1 MTVWRPKFQKKTYKN
16 QQADG
21 IADNVNLKM
30 LTMFVKKCDI
40 DAANY
45 AQATGGQQAIDLYEK
60 AAGGED
66 AFDIIFMDL
75 VNRFTRYSRVRW
87 NHVNISSRACL
98 KSAALRP
105 YPQSA
110 A

>member
-1 MTVWRPKFQKKTYKN
+1 
-16 QQADG
+16 
-21 IADNVNLKM
+21 M
-30 LTMFVKKCDI
+30 LTMFVKKCGI

-45 AQATGGQQAIDLYEK
+45 AQATGGQQAIDLYKK

-75 VNRFTRYSRVRW
+75 VNRSTRYPCVRW
-87 NHVNISSRACL
+87 NHVNISTRACL